1 MENSLSHEPVLL
13 RESIDALNVAPN
25 GRYVDGT
32 FGRGGHSSE
41 ILERLGADGRLL
53 VIDKDQEAI
62 AYANSVYGDDHRVT
76 VIHGSF
82 ADLLEYLRACGLAE
96 VDGVLLDLGV
106 SSPQL
111 ENEQRGFSFM
121 KDGPLDMRM
130 DQTTG
135 ITAALWLASASQ
147 PEIARVL
154 REFGEERFARR
165 IASKIVEGRETGS
178 IDTTAKLV
186 HLIEDAIPFKDKHKH
201 PATRSFQALRMTI
214 NNELSDL
221 TRGLQQ
227 IVNGLARGGRIA
239 VITFHSLE
247 DRLVKRFFRDLE
259 KADPYPRRL
268 PVRDAEL
275 IRSFRV
281 VGRPR
286 RPSVEEIQANPRAR
300 SAMLRVV
307 EKLT

>member
-1 MENSLSHEPVLL
+1 MENSSHKPVLL
-13 RESIDALNVAPN
+13 EESIDALKVAPN
-25 GRYVDGT
+25 GSYVDGT
-32 FGRGGHSSE
+32 FGRGGHSSK
-41 ILERLGADGRLL
+41 ILERLSTDGRLL
-53 VIDKDQEAI
+53 VIDKDADAI
-62 AYANSVYGDDHRVT
+62 AYANSVYGDDKRVE

-82 ADLLEYLRACGLAE
+82 ADLLQYLRACGLAE

-135 ITAALWLASASQ
+135 VTAARWLASASH

-154 REFGEERFARR
+154 RELGEERFALR
-165 IASKIVEGRETGS
+165 IASKIVERRETGS
-178 IDTTAKLV
+178 IDTTAQLV
-186 HLIEDAIPFKDKHKH
+186 DLIEDAIPFKDKNKH
-201 PATRSFQALRMTI
+201 PATRSFLALRMYI
-214 NNELSDL
+214 NNELIDL
-221 TRGLQQ
+221 TRGLRE
-227 IVNGLARGGRIA
+227 VVSGLARGGRIV

-259 KADPYPRRL
+259 KADPYPRKL

-307 EKLT
+307 EKVA